1 MRGESRTR
9 LGFSSTGRALQT
21 PVHSRLCTI
30 DDLKRAVGPGYDSVS
45 LRRLELAEAYK

>member
-1 MRGESRTR
+1 MRGESWTR
-9 LGFSSTGRALQT
+9 HGFSSTGRALQN

-30 DDLKRAVGPGYDSVS
+30 DDLKRAVGPGYDLVS